1 MQTYE
6 RNRKIYEKRKL
17 GMSCAEIGREY
28 GITGSRVSQ
37 IVKNLENER
46 ARDREPVMA
55 ALVNA
60 AKDVGV
66 NHGTAVRARNLLVR
80 HGCTNEGKL
89 AELDVM
95 AVTTWRNGGAVIKN
109 LIAAAQSM
117 VRDDV
122 RTKGENWS

>member
-1 MQTYE
+1 MSMHMCE
-6 RNRKIYEKRKL
+6 RNRRIYEKRKL
-17 GMSCAEIGREY
+17 GMPYAEIGREY
-28 GITGSRVSQ
+28 GISGERVRQ
-37 IVKNLENER
+37 IVKNLENRR

-95 AVTTWRNGGAVIKN
+95 EVTTWRNVGAVIKN
-109 LIAAAQSM
+109 LIATAQSM

-122 RTKGENWS
+122 KTKEGN